1 MLFLMLEWLD
11 VQDGE
16 GFLGCLPN
24 VSERLNGMAAPE
36 LERLLRDQ
44 MALERKTAEVL
55 SSTVQRT
62 KNSVVRL
69 FLDRLVLDSL
79 KHADMLQALID
90 LNAGT
95 LVTMVDKE
103 EMKDALERHVTQEK
117 EMLNRLEQI
126 IEKMEEP
133 KAKSLLRQI
142 AEDERRHHRI
152 LDEVTNIVS
161 WRSTTDEQWWNTIEK
176 VEWLF

>member
-1 MLFLMLEWLD
+1 
-11 VQDGE
+11 
-16 GFLGCLPN
+16 
-24 VSERLNGMAAPE
+24 MAAPE
-36 LERLLRDQ
+36 LEKLLRDQ
-44 MALERKTAEVL
+44 MVLEKKTAEVL

-62 KNSVVRL
+62 KNSVLRL

-95 LVTMVDKE
+95 LVTMVEKE
-103 EMKDALERHVTQEK
+103 EMKDALDKHVAQEK
-117 EMLNRLEQI
+117 EMLRRLEQI
-126 IEKMEEP
+126 IEKVEEP
-133 KAKSLLRQI
+133 KAKSLLKQI

-152 LDEVTNIVS
+152 LDEVTKILS
-161 WRSTTDEQWWNTIEK
+161 WRSTTDEQWWNIIDK

>member
-1 MLFLMLEWLD
+1 MRSGTKRFLRR
-11 VQDGE
+11 
-16 GFLGCLPN
+16 LPN

-36 LERLLRDQ
+36 LEKLLRDQ
-44 MALERKTAEVL
+44 MVLEKKTAEVL

-62 KNSVVRL
+62 KNSVLRL

-103 EMKDALERHVTQEK
+103 EMKDTLDKHVAQEK
-117 EMLNRLEQI
+117 EMLKRLEQI
-126 IEKMEEP
+126 IEKVEEP
-133 KAKSLLRQI
+133 KAKSLLKQI

-152 LDEVTNIVS
+152 LDEVTKIVS
-161 WRSTTDEQWWNTIEK
+161 WRSTTDEQWWNTIDR
-176 VEWLF
+176 VEWTF